1 MSAKESSEF
10 TETQDMGISV
20 ALICRGFE
28 LLDLR
33 SEGTSKRVVFIFRN
47 SNGIEEAIQDYWSGK
62 LRVDAKLYW
71 NETKNLKTRLYSQG

>member
-1 MSAKESSEF
+1 MSTKEPTEF

-47 SNGIEEAIQDYWSGK
+47 SNGIDTAIQDYWSGK
-62 LRVDAKLYW
+62 LQVDAKLYW